1 MKIELHPSR
10 RSRRFAPMVFALACV
25 GFLAVSIPSAQAEG
39 GSLVIPAWSFARGN
53 ARIHADPGK
62 YADAGPVVGSGA
74 RQAWGWIVEYDVDIP
89 VTAKYTLQICYAS
102 SQARPIDVCIDDSD
116 PTDCCMGVTFAPKA
130 AGGPTG
136 LTSNS
141 SGARWE
147 GLYRRGTL
155 TLQQIELKKGVHT
168 VRLVRRG
175 KLPHI
180 VALRLDTPT
189 EFPDDWKRPE
199 YKVRNIKS
207 VSAEFRKSFPPTG
220 GVVER
225 PALELAPERSPGSFD
240 IPAWTFDRGNAEI
253 FASPDRYADAGPM
266 AGGGPAGAQQALVE
280 YDMDFPQSGEYTV
293 QFRYSAAEARP
304 ADVWFDG
311 KPLGKGCNSVTIGS
325 SRFERPVKLS
335 WSSRIARW
343 EHLRNRGKLV
353 RLSVTKG
360 KHTLKLARS
369 GGLPYLLAVRFNTQ
383 EAFAKDWTRPE
394 RKVKHIDSVPARYRS
409 VFLAPGAVNTAAFRL
424 ALADT
429 TEAFGAKYP
438 GGREYVKRL
447 SDLEAK
453 LSAARDASPEIKK
466 EIDDALVALRREA
479 MLDHPEL
486 KFDKLLFLKRKVD
499 GYGHTYSDQ
508 HRGDM
513 VGGLCVLSPVRP
525 DGKVTKLIPE
535 LDGGLF
541 DRYDLS
547 FDASK
552 VVFSY
557 RKNPQAGLRI
567 YEIKLKPSTGVMVQG
582 SLRQLTSGGGDEDAQ
597 AIERNTN
604 RIMCVGREFDDMDP
618 VYLPSGKIMF
628 TSTRAMQIV
637 FCAPGASVTN
647 LFVMDADGK
656 NLRRVSDSPVNET
669 APSVMDDGRVI
680 YTRWEYVDK
689 GLGNGQSLWAVRPD
703 GTGVDHVYKGNTVWP
718 AAMSSARSVPGCR
731 KIVSVSGGHHFAA
744 VGPVVLVDMRRS
756 RRTTEAMNCITPEV
770 GYPTSMGYPKS
781 KFGVFMDPY
790 PFSEKFFLVSHRLQ
804 TDNRRDKKA
813 KPERYDLYALDGWG
827 NRAKLY
833 GDPNM
838 GCFEALPLRPRRK
851 PTVVSAMESAGDKEG
866 DATLFIQDI
875 YAGMKGVDR
884 GRVKYV
890 RVMGAL
896 AWPWNKRGI
905 SWRLG
910 HNADPHRKRIYGVA
924 KVHEDGSAYF
934 TVPAGENIFFQ
945 ALDED
950 FMSLQQMPTF
960 INMMPGEN
968 RSCVGCHE
976 LRKKAPNLRTRPVAI
991 KHKPQDLFPQ
1001 PGDKGV
1007 RMVHY
1012 ASDVQPVL
1020 DKHCTGCHGG
1030 DKPKGRLD
1038 LTGVPTGK
1046 WCRSYEN
1053 LINKRLV
1060 SFADCRYGSANFNA
1074 VPPLTRGSHLSKMV
1088 AHMRK
1093 APCKTKMTRP
1103 EFIRIVTWIDANV
1116 PYYGTYRGKRDIRD
1130 KDCPDFRLPPLAAQ
1144 ATLKGN
1150 EP

>member
-1 MKIELHPSR
+1 MQFCSHLLR
-10 RSRRFAPMVFALACV
+10 RPGRLTSIVLFLACLGSWIV
-25 GFLAVSIPSAQAEG
+25 APPVVRAEG

-53 ARIHADPGK
+53 ARIYADPSQ
-62 YADAGPVVGSGA
+62 YADAGPVVGSGP
-74 RQAWGWIVEYDVDIP
+74 REAWGWIVEYDVDIP

-102 SQARPIDVCIDDSD
+102 TDARPLDVCIDDGD
-116 PTDCCMGVTFAPKA
+116 PNDCCMGVTFAPAA
-130 AGGPTG
+130 AGREAG

-147 GLYRRGTL
+147 GLYKRGSL
-155 TLQQIELKKGVHT
+155 SLQQTELDKGIHT
-168 VRLVRRG
+168 IRLVRRG

-180 VALRLDTPT
+180 FALRLDTPT
-189 EFPDDWKRPE
+189 EFPDDYKPPV
-199 YKVRNIKS
+199 YKVRDIKS
-207 VSAEFRKSFPPTG
+207 VPEAFRKAFPPSG
-220 GVVER
+220 GKTPPV
-225 PALELAPERSPGSFD
+225 LELAPARSPGSLE

-253 FASPDRYADAGPM
+253 LASPDRYADAGPM
-266 AGGGPAGAQQALVE
+266 AGGGSSGSGETSVE
-280 YDMDFPQSGEYTV
+280 YDIDFPVSGEYTV
-293 QFRYSAAEARP
+293 QIRYSAAQARP

-311 KPLGKGCNSVTIGS
+311 KRVGKGCCGVTIGS

-343 EHLRNRGKLV
+343 EQLRDRGRLV
-353 RLSVTKG
+353 RLSATKG
-360 KHTLKLARS
+360 KHTLRLSRR
-369 GGLPYLLAVRFNTQ
+369 GGLPYLLAVRFSTQ
-383 EAFAKDWTRPE
+383 EAFAKGWKQSE
-394 RKVKHIDSVPARYRS
+394 RKVKHIDRVPPRYRS
-409 VFLAPGAVNTAAFRL
+409 VFLTPGAVNTAAFRL

-429 TEAFGAKYP
+429 VASFGAGYP
-438 GGREYVKRL
+438 RGREYLKQL
-447 SDLEAK
+447 SELEAK
-453 LSAARDASPEIKK
+453 ESAARNATPQAGPEVAN
-466 EIDDALVALRREA
+466 ALKALRREA
-479 MLDHPEL
+479 LLDHPEL

-513 VGGLCVLSPVRP
+513 AGGLCILSPVRP

-541 DRYDLS
+541 DRFDLS
-547 FDASK
+547 YDAK
-552 VVFSY
+552 RVVFSY
-557 RKNPQAGLRI
+557 RKNPKAGLRI
-567 YEIKLKPSTGVMVQG
+567 YEVGVNPDTGVMVSG
-582 SLRQLTSGGGDEDAQ
+582 SLRQLTSGGGDEDAE
-597 AIERNTN
+597 AIERNKN

-628 TSTRAMQIV
+628 TSTRAMQVV

-703 GTGVDHVYKGNTVWP
+703 GTGVDHVYKNNTMWP
-718 AAMSSARSVPGCR
+718 AAMSNARSIPGCR
-731 KIVSVSGGHHFAA
+731 KIVTVSGGHHFAA
-744 VGPVVLVDMRRS
+744 VGPVVIVDLRHS
-756 RRTTEAMNCITPEV
+756 RRTTEAMNCITPELE
-770 GYPTSMGYPKS
+770 YPTSMGYPHS
-781 KFGVFMDPY
+781 KFGTFMDPY
-790 PFSEKFFLVSHRLQ
+790 PFSEKFFLVSHRFGYFQ
-804 TDNRRDKKA
+804 YRRNRGDKNRTE
-813 KPERYDLYALDGWG
+813 PRYELYALDSWG

-833 GDPNM
+833 GDPDI
-838 GCFEALPLRPRRK
+838 GCFEPLPLRPRRK
-851 PTVVSAMESAGDKEG
+851 PTEVSALETAGAKTG
-866 DATLFIQDI
+866 RAAMFIQDI
-875 YAGMKGVDR
+875 YVGMKGIQR

-896 AWPWNKRGI
+896 PWPWNERGI

-950 FMSLQQMPTF
+950 FMALQQMPSF
-960 INMMPGEN
+960 INMMPGET

-976 LRKKAPNLRTRPVAI
+976 LRKKAPDLRTRPTAV
-991 KHKPQDLFPQ
+991 KHKPQTLVPQ

-1007 RMVHY
+1007 RVVHY

-1020 DKHCTGCHGG
+1020 NKHCVGCHSGA
-1030 DKPKGRLD
+1030 KPKGRLD
-1038 LTGVPTGK
+1038 LTGEPTRQ

-1060 SFADCRYGSANFNA
+1060 SFADCRYGSSNFNA
-1074 VPPLTRGSHLSKMV
+1074 VPPLSRGSHLSKMI

-1093 APCKTKMTRP
+1093 GPCQTKITRA
-1103 EFIRIVTWIDANV
+1103 EFIRVATWIDANV
-1116 PYYGTYRGKRDIRD
+1116 PYYGTYRGKRDLRD
-1130 KDCPDFRLPPLAAQ
+1130 KDCPDFRLPPLA
-1144 ATLKGN
+1144 TGR
-1150 EP
+1150 